1 MDNLFLSFRKS
12 MSSSLDDHLSSCPPN
27 PHKLSSSADLNSQLT
42 PRDLIA
48 REDGLKLDVD
58 EAVPTTD
65 RIMQQLMKEGSENPP
80 NLMKVGTKVKQ
91 DLH

>member
-1 MDNLFLSFRKS
+1 
-12 MSSSLDDHLSSCPPN
+12 
-27 PHKLSSSADLNSQLT
+27 LT